1 MSLPPL
7 QISQLWQ
14 LENDV
19 AAVELESSNMAQHLD
34 TLTFTQDALNEEIS
48 KYNKLLTSDQA
59 KISSFITLIQQKQHS
74 ISCYNKKI
82 HQITASTGVR
92 QFSPGCHINMFEA

>member
-1 MSLPPL
+1 M
-7 QISQLWQ
+7 
-14 LENDV
+14 
-19 AAVELESSNMAQHLD
+19 ELESSNVAQHLD
-34 TLTFTQDALNEEIS
+34 TLTLTQDTLNEEIA

-59 KISSFITLIQQKQHS
+59 RISSFITLIQQKQHS

-92 QFSPGCHINMFEA
+92 EFSPACHINMLETTF

>member
-1 MSLPPL
+1 M
-7 QISQLWQ
+7 
-14 LENDV
+14 
-19 AAVELESSNMAQHLD
+19 ELESSNVAQHLD
-34 TLTFTQDALNEEIS
+34 TLTLTQDALNEEIA

-82 HQITASTGVR
+82 HQITASTGVSE
-92 QFSPGCHINMFEA
+92 FNPACHINMLETTFQSICKNHMLSL